1 MASEDQVVSEDHL
14 AALVAE
20 ALEALAEEVPLVAEV
35 PAEDFNQEP
44 KIREK
49 IPIKRI

>member
-1 MASEDQVVSEDHL
+1 MASEDQVVSADHL
-14 AALVAE
+14 VALAAE
-20 ALEALAEEVPLVAEV
+20 ALEASAEEGPLVAV
-35 PAEDFNQEP
+35 APAEDFNQEP